1 VNNTPLPEQQKER
14 GYKLYK
20 QYIDINIEFFKNNKT
35 NSKKRSKEVTTIDNQ
50 LKVETLALHGGQEPD
65 PTTGSRAVPIYQTT
79 SYQFK
84 SSDHAAN
91 LFGLTEFGNI
101 YTRLMNPT
109 TDVFEKRVAALDG
122 GVGALATASGQAAI
136 TLALLNIAQA
146 GDEIVS
152 ADNLYGGTYNLFHYT
167 FARLGIKV
175 IFVKSND
182 LNAFQKAITPRTKAI
197 YAESIGNPK
206 LDIADLEGISNVA
219 HKNGIPF
226 VLDNTVSPYILRPID
241 HGVDIVVYSATK
253 FIGGHGTSLG
263 GVIVDSGKFDW
274 TNGKFPLI
282 ADPDPSYHGLNFVEA
297 LKPVGNIAYILKA
310 RVALLRDL
318 GPAISPFNSFLFL
331 QGLETLHLRMP
342 RHSTNALAV
351 ATYLKNHTKVNWV
364 NYPGLDDSPEK
375 EKALKYLRHGAGAIL
390 GFGIKGGKE
399 AGKKFIDSL
408 KLISH
413 LANVG
418 DAKTLAIHPATT
430 THQQLSPEEQLAT
443 GVTPDFIR
451 LSVGIEH
458 VDDIITDIEQALTKA

>member
-1 VNNTPLPEQQKER
+1 MSKVDK
-14 GYKLYK
+14 KL
-20 QYIDINIEFFKNNKT
+20 
-35 NSKKRSKEVTTIDNQ
+35 R
-50 LKVETLALHGGQEPD
+50 LETLVLHGGQEAD

-84 SSDHAAN
+84 NSEHAAN
-91 LFGLTEFGNI
+91 LFGLKEFGNI

-109 TDVFEKRVAALDG
+109 TDVFEKRMALLEG
-122 GVGALATASGQAAI
+122 GVGALAVSSGQSAI

-152 ADNLYGGTYNLFHYT
+152 ADNLYGGTYTLFHYT
-167 FARLGIKV
+167 FARFGVKV
-175 IFVKSND
+175 KFVPSND
-182 LNAFQKAITPRTKAI
+182 LSAFEKAITPKTKAI

-206 LDIADLEGISNVA
+206 LDVADLEGISKIA

-226 VLDNTVSPYILRPID
+226 VLDNTVSPYLLRPID
-241 HGVDIVVYSATK
+241 HGADIVVYSATK

-282 ADPDPSYHGLNFVEA
+282 AGPDPSYHGINFVEA
-297 LKPVGNIAYILKA
+297 LKPLGNIAYIIKA
-310 RVALLRDL
+310 RVTLLRDL
-318 GPAISPFNSFLFL
+318 GPAVSPFNSFLFL

-342 RHSTNALAV
+342 RHSENALAV
-351 ATYLKNHTKVNWV
+351 AKYLKKHAKVSWV

-375 EKALKYLRHGAGAIL
+375 ERVRKYLSSGQGAII
-390 GFGIKGGKE
+390 GFGIKGGLE

-408 KLISH
+408 ELVSH

-418 DAKTLAIHPATT
+418 DAKSLAIHPATT
-430 THQQLSPEEQLAT
+430 THQQLSSQEQLAT
-443 GVTPDFIR
+443 GVTPDFVR
-451 LSVGIEH
+451 LSIGLEH
-458 VDDIITDIEQALTKA
+458 IDDIISDIEQSLEKA